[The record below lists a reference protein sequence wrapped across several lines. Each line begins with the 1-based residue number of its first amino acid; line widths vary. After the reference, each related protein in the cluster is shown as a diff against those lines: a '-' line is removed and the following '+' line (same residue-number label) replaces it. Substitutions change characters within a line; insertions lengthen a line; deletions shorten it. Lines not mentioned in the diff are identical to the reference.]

1 MALTKV
7 RTGGIDAGAVTNTEV
22 NASAAIVATKLGT
35 LGTANMPTGSVLQVL
50 SAKKTASQSVSNED
64 SFVDISGLSIA
75 ITPRAT
81 GSKIFVACNVSHSST
96 QNASGISFKV
106 LRDSTVLGGSE
117 GSRTS
122 VSFFGGPVASDNNMA
137 QTAGFN
143 YLDSPSSTSA
153 LTYKVQTT
161 LFNSGQTMY
170 INTNLS
176 RGGQI
181 YDDVATSSITV
192 MEVQG

>member
-1 MALTKV
+1 MAISKI
-7 RTGGIDAGAVTNTEV
+7 GS
-22 NASAAIVATKLGT
+22 NAIGT
-35 LGTANMPTGSVLQVL
+35 LAGVNMPTGSVLQVL
-50 SAKKTASQSVSNED
+50 TATKTASQSVASSD
-64 SFVDISGLSIA
+64 SFADISGLSIA

-96 QNASGISFKV
+96 QNATGIAFKV

-122 VSFFGGPVASDNNMA
+122 VSFFGSPIAADDNMA
-137 QTAGFN
+137 GTSGFN

-161 LFNSGQTMY
+161 GFNSGQTWY
-170 INTNLS
+170 INTNIS
-176 RGGQI
+176 RDGEV